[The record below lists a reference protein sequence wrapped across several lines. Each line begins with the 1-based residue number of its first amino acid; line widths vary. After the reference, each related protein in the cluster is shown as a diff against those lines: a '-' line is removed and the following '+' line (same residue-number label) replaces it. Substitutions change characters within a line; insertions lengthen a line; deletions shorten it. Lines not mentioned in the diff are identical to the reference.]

1 MERIIFNNYDFN
13 EEDIINSILEMN
25 EELTKEDITTE
36 MIYDE
41 WCWQEQ
47 VWFEDVFSEL
57 KSFFNNNK
65 VICFGNIGRWN
76 GYFDCGKIFD
86 DFETAWYSMTKD
98 CDYVKIY
105 EKNNHFYI
113 DCSHHDGNNHFEV
126 KVLTDKAIEYYDNWN
141 YGCWI
146 GDKRSEADVHTQI
159 IKRYSKMPRYCKSMW
174 G

>member
-25 EELTKEDITTE
+25 EELTREDITTE

-41 WCWQEQ
+41 WCFQEQ

-76 GYFDCGKIFD
+76 GYFDCGEIFD
-86 DFETAWYSMTKD
+86 DFETAFYKMTKD
-98 CDYVKIY
+98 CDYV
-105 EKNNHFYI
+105 
-113 DCSHHDGNNHFEV
+113 FEH
-126 KVLTDKAIEYYDNWN
+126 IFF
-141 YGCWI
+141 
-146 GDKRSEADVHTQI
+146 
-159 IKRYSKMPRYCKSMW
+159 
-174 G
+174 